1 MVVTFSTFFF
11 KLNFFLLF
19 LLHFKMPRFG
29 FFKLFFFDNLF
40 VIFISV
46 LFIFSVLISVAF
58 FTLLERKKLASIQ
71 RRRGPN
77 VEGGI
82 TGFLQPVAD
91 GIKLVFKEVILPNN
105 SFGFIFIA
113 APLIAFILGFASW
126 CFLPFGNNVLAN
138 INYSVF
144 FIFIISVLHV
154 YSVILA
160 GWSSNSKYSFFG
172 ALRSSA
178 QLIAYDLSMG
188 LIILT
193 LLLSVRSF
201 NLLDFIIFQ
210 ENVGWF
216 VFYYPVLFV
225 IFFVCSLAETNRH
238 PFDLPEAEAE
248 LVSGYNVEYSAL
260 GFALFFLG
268 EYAAILFMSM
278 LICNLFLGGT
288 WTPAYQLEYLSLLSF
303 WEILCAIFFMFFALL
318 KFLFVVYLFLIA
330 RALIPRYRY
339 DQLMQIGWKFILPI
353 VLGIFFYNLI
363 VFYFFSDI
371 NFFSSNF
378 KFFN

>member
-1 MVVTFSTFFF
+1 MIFNLSIWFF
-11 KLNFFLLF
+11 KLNLFLIFLFRFKKININFYNFFFL
-19 LLHFKMPRFG
+19 
-29 FFKLFFFDNLF
+29 DNLF
-40 VIFISV
+40 LFFICL
-46 LFIFSVLISVAF
+46 LFVVSILISVAF

-71 RRRGPN
+71 RRKGPN

-82 TGFLQPVAD
+82 SGVLQPIAD

-105 SFGFIFIA
+105 SFSLIFII
-113 APLIAFILGFASW
+113 APLIAFSLGFASW
-126 CFLPFGNNVLAN
+126 CFLPFGNNILAN
-138 INYSVF
+138 INYAVF
-144 FIFIISVLHV
+144 FVFIISVLHV
-154 YSVILA
+154 YSIILA

-193 LLLSVRSF
+193 LLLSVKSF
-201 NLLDFIIFQ
+201 SLLEIIFFQ

-216 VFYYPVLFV
+216 ILYYPILFI

-268 EYAAILFMSM
+268 EYASILFMSM

-288 WTPAYQLEYLSLLSF
+288 WTPLYQFNYLTMLSLEDFL
-303 WEILCAIFFMFFALL
+303 WMLFFMFLSL
-318 KFLFVVYLFLIA
+318 VKFLIIIFIFLVA
-330 RALIPRYRY
+330 RAVIPRYRY
-339 DQLMQIGWKFILPI
+339 DQLMQIGWKFVLPL
-353 VLGIFFYNLI
+353 VLSIFFYNLAI
-363 VFYFFSDI
+363 FFYFFDN
-371 NFFSSNF
+371 NFGLNL
-378 KFFN
+378 KIFN

>member
-1 MVVTFSTFFF
+1 MIFNLSILFFKFNLFLILLFKFKININFYNFFF
-11 KLNFFLLF
+11 IDNIFLFFISLLF
-19 LLHFKMPRFG
+19 
-29 FFKLFFFDNLF
+29 
-40 VIFISV
+40 VVSI
-46 LFIFSVLISVAF
+46 LISVAF

-71 RRRGPN
+71 RRMGPN
-77 VEGGI
+77 VEGGFS
-82 TGFLQPVAD
+82 GVLQPIAD
-91 GIKLVFKEVILPNN
+91 GVKLIFKEVVLPNN
-105 SFGFIFIA
+105 SFSLVFILS
-113 APLIAFILGFASW
+113 PLIAFSLGFASW

-138 INYSVF
+138 INYAVF

-154 YSVILA
+154 YSIILA

-193 LLLSVRSF
+193 LLLSVKSF
-201 NLLDFIIFQ
+201 SLLDIIFFQ
-210 ENVGWF
+210 ENIGWF
-216 VFYYPVLFV
+216 IFYYPVLFI

-268 EYAAILFMSM
+268 EYASILFMSM
-278 LICNLFLGGT
+278 FICNLFLGGT
-288 WTPAYQLEYLSLLSF
+288 WTPLFQLNYLQLLDFKDFLFLVFFTLLSLLKLL
-303 WEILCAIFFMFFALL
+303 IIIFI
-318 KFLFVVYLFLIA
+318 FLIA

-339 DQLMQIGWKFILPI
+339 DQLMQIGWKFVLPL
-353 VLGIFFYNLI
+353 VLSIFFYNLI
-363 VFYFFSDI
+363 VFYYFFDSNSFI
-371 NFFSSNF
+371 LNF
-378 KFFN
+378 KIFN